1 MTTLFTTTLETA
13 LTGTNGFSSVG
24 ANPTLD
30 TASTIK
36 GAQCARWTAATSG
49 VGTLQPASDQNAVY
63 FSLYFKAN
71 SYPAAPRF
79 MRAVDSAGVTSIN
92 LVINSTSTPSV
103 KLRNGTT
110 TIGTS
115 ATQLT
120 AGTIYRIG
128 VKIVKNSGVGVADGV
143 AELFI
148 AVGDTAFG
156 AAAAASSAQVLDN
169 PIDKIEVGPT
179 NGVAIDAWMDDLIWS
194 DSAMPAASG
203 GGAYP
208 AAPSGLTATVASA
221 TSVNLLWVDNATNET
236 AYTVERATNPAG
248 PWTVLTSTLPANT
261 TTYTA
266 TSLTTSTTYYFRVK
280 ATNASG
286 SSAYSATASA
296 TPISIG
302 AWNWTEIAWP
312 YRERYQ
318 PIILAATAGVGYI
331 ALTQA
336 DPTDPTATY
345 TYYSGPLVG
354 ETLTA
359 VADETAARAA
369 AVALP
374 SSGRWML
381 PSVLEARAVR
391 LWHRNTAAYT
401 VREFYPFRVVEAD
414 QVSAQFI
421 RGMYISGH
429 QLVVD
434 QLSALSA
441 NLGTVTAG
449 TFRTAESG
457 ARTVMTSDLYGGL
470 VSYDPDD
477 NYDTTTGAGSYQIL
491 LSKTD
496 GKLYAGGGNVV
507 ISASGLAI
515 KSPGVTPGDSS
526 TIRFLDSAGAAYV
539 TILAADTGS
548 TRQGAIQVANN
559 ADTDSEFYLTVLGA
573 GSQQAGVYV
582 STVGAGG
589 SVRLYNEGA
598 TFALLTGT
606 EFRVVSGGV
615 CVGSATGA
623 AAGEIKASGKIYTTA
638 VVAQSDAGDGT
649 ATTVPG
655 QLGIVGA
662 TNPNL
667 LGLIGLDTTT
677 KQLYIQALE
686 SGVAWT
692 NVILVNNGGNVGIGS
707 TSPTEKL
714 AVSGNVNI
722 SGVYKNA
729 GTQVVGTR
737 KTGWGTPTGTAT
749 RTAFATGS
757 VTTAQ
762 LAERVKALIDDLT
775 SHGLIGV

>member
-13 LTGTNGFSSVG
+13 LTGTNGFTSVG
-24 ANPTLD
+24 AAPTLD

-36 GAQCARWTAATSG
+36 GAQCARWNSATVG
-49 VGTLQPASDQNAVY
+49 VGTLQPASDQSTVY
-63 FSLYFKAN
+63 FSFYFKAN

-79 MRAVDSAGVTSIN
+79 FRAVDSTGSTSIN

-103 KLRNGTT
+103 KLRNAST

-128 VKIVKNSGVGVADGV
+128 VKIVQNSGVGAADGI
-143 AELFI
+143 AELYI

-156 AAAAASSAQVLDN
+156 AAAVSSSVQVLDN
-169 PIDKIEVGPT
+169 PIDKIEVGAT
-179 NGVAIDAWMDDLIWS
+179 NSVALDAWMDDLTWS

-208 AAPSGLTATVASA
+208 AAPSGLTAAVASS

-248 PWTVLTSTLPANT
+248 PWTVLSSTLPAGT

-266 TSLTTSTTYYFRVK
+266 TGLTTSTLYYFRVK

-296 TPISIG
+296 TPISVG

-312 YRERYQ
+312 YKERYQ
-318 PIILAATAGVGYI
+318 PIILAATAGVGYV
-331 ALTQA
+331 ALTSS

-374 SSGRWML
+374 SSGRWLL

-391 LWHRNTAAYT
+391 LWHRHTAAYT

-434 QLSALSA
+434 SLSALSA

-457 ARTVMTSDLYGGL
+457 ARTVMTSDAYGGL
-470 VSYDPDD
+470 ITYDADD
-477 NYDTTTGAGSYQIL
+477 NFDSTTGAGSYQIW
-491 LSKTD
+491 LSKQD
-496 GKLYAGGGNVV
+496 GKLYAGGGGV
-507 ISASGLAI
+507 ILDAAGLSLNSNIGGA
-515 KSPGVTPGDSS
+515 VS
-526 TIRFLDSAGAAYV
+526 TIHWTSSGVGTIGSIGASIDFSATRTVLIGGSTQAIARFQETNLGATYV
-539 TILAADTGS
+539 TLYGTVTAGNITSNGGLTIGTTALRYDAQTL
-548 TRQGAIQVANN
+548 TLANN
-559 ADTDSEFYLTVLGA
+559 AVSALAIGVASFGFLFLHAGGSPAIYAINGTLHTVNEISDPAGA
-573 GSQQAGVYV
+573 YSGASGTASSLNIYWSAANSRYEVENKRG
-582 STVGAGG
+582 STVG
-589 SVRLYNEGA
+589 VRVWFLEG
-598 TFALLTGT
+598 
-606 EFRVVSGGV
+606 
-615 CVGSATGA
+615 
-623 AAGEIKASGKIYTTA
+623 
-638 VVAQSDAGDGT
+638 
-649 ATTVPG
+649 
-655 QLGIVGA
+655 
-662 TNPNL
+662 
-667 LGLIGLDTTT
+667 
-677 KQLYIQALE
+677 
-686 SGVAWT
+686 
-692 NVILVNNGGNVGIGS
+692 
-707 TSPTEKL
+707 
-714 AVSGNVNI
+714 
-722 SGVYKNA
+722 
-729 GTQVVGTR
+729 
-737 KTGWGTPTGTAT
+737 
-749 RTAFATGS
+749 
-757 VTTAQ
+757 
-762 LAERVKALIDDLT
+762 
-775 SHGLIGV
+775 